1 MIPSQTIDPVLDPV
15 LALRPFVPAK
25 SFDRS
30 RLFYQRL
37 GFVVTH
43 ADKDIVMLKQGS
55 FSFIL
60 QNFYVQ
66 ELADN
71 FMLQLLVR
79 DSDAWWHLHVD
90 GPSLVS
96 EFGVKVPRPPSIQSW
111 GMKVG
116 FIFDPSGVLWH
127 IAEVPF

>member
-1 MIPSQTIDPVLDPV
+1 MPQNHAIDQV

-25 SFDRS
+25 DFARS
-30 RLFYQRL
+30 RLFYERL
-37 GFVVTH
+37 GFVATH
-43 ADKDIVMLKQGS
+43 ADRDIVMLKHGS

-71 FMLQLLVR
+71 FMVQMLVR
-79 DSDAWWHLHVD
+79 DGDAWWQRHVD
-90 GPSLVS
+90 GPQLVAD
-96 EFGVKVPRPPSIQSW
+96 FDVKAPRPPAMQSW

-116 FIFDPSGVLWH
+116 YIFDPSGVLWH
-127 IAEVPF
+127 IAEAPF